1 MQKIR
6 NVVGNRC
13 SICEDN
19 RLKMG
24 HSVATIWRL
33 CDVLYYAGHCCAK
46 KKIFS
51 LSFKCHCERLVLHK
65 NNSLINIL
73 SAGVCALAAC
83 TITHIVGIGTRS
95 FGSSVEEDFTLRG
108 FDYDEQI
115 IRLF

>member
-1 MQKIR
+1 VSLRKISFAQKQ
-6 NVVGNRC
+6 
-13 SICEDN
+13 
-19 RLKMG
+19 
-24 HSVATIWRL
+24 
-33 CDVLYYAGHCCAK
+33 
-46 KKIFS
+46 F
-51 LSFKCHCERLVLHK
+51 
-65 NNSLINIL
+65 INIL